1 MPFVDRT
8 TFIELLDKLRSEDE
22 AEVVAAA
29 RDINRRMD
37 EAELSWRDVLAPEQS
52 DQDDLEDD
60 DEADDFEDNDDDD
73 EDDFDEDDEVA
84 FEGED
89 AKQAAAQI
97 ERILARYELSDTTE
111 EDLRD
116 YLTDIAEGEFTEA
129 DNRYVQ
135 ALHKRLKAQQGD

>member
-37 EAELSWRDVLAPEQS
+37 EADLSWRDVLAPEQS
-52 DQDDLEDD
+52 DEDALEDD
-60 DEADDFEDNDDDD
+60 DEADDFEDDYDDD
-73 EDDFDEDDEVA
+73 EDEDADEIA
-84 FEGED
+84 FEGDD
-89 AKQAAAQI
+89 AKQAVALI
-97 ERILARYELSDTTE
+97 EQILARYELSESTE

-135 ALHKRLKAQQGD
+135 ALHTRLKAQQGG

>member
-37 EAELSWRDVLAPEQS
+37 EADLSWRDVLAPEQS
-52 DQDDLEDD
+52 DEDALEDD
-60 DEADDFEDNDDDD
+60 DEADDFEDDYDDD
-73 EDDFDEDDEVA
+73 EDEDAEEIA
-84 FEGED
+84 FEGDD
-89 AKQAAAQI
+89 AKQAAALI
-97 ERILARYELSDTTE
+97 EQILARYELSESTE

-135 ALHKRLKAQQGD
+135 ALHTRLKAQQGG

>member
-29 RDINRRMD
+29 CDINRRMD
-37 EAELSWRDVLAPEQS
+37 EADLSWRDVLAPEQS
-52 DQDDLEDD
+52 DEDALEDD
-60 DEADDFEDNDDDD
+60 DEADDFEDDYDDD
-73 EDDFDEDDEVA
+73 EDEDADEIA
-84 FEGED
+84 FEGDD
-89 AKQAAAQI
+89 AKQAAALI
-97 ERILARYELSDTTE
+97 EQILARYELSESTE

-135 ALHKRLKAQQGD
+135 ALHTRLKAQQGG